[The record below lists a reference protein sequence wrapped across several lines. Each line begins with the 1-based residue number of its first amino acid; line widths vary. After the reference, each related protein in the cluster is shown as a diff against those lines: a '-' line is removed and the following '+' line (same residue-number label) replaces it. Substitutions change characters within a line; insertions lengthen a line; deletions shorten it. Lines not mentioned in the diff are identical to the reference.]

1 MSLKKHSNIPAYLC
15 CLLILWLFNFN
26 AYSAS
31 KCLYISSYH
40 QGYTWSDGVEQGLR
54 KKLGGHC
61 EIRQIDMDTKRNK
74 DTEYIQKKAET
85 VRDQIDDWQPD
96 VVITSDD
103 NAAKYVIQQFYKN
116 AKTPFVFCGVNW
128 TVKEYGFPYSN
139 VTGII
144 EVAPLKAMLS
154 SAMKYS
160 DSARR
165 AVYIGADT
173 LTEKKNFRRAL
184 KASMKIGIELE
195 AILVS
200 TAVEWK
206 QAYEEAQ
213 QSDFIVLGS
222 HSGISDWKADEIE
235 KFAIEK
241 AKRLVVT
248 NHDWMMPFSSLGFTK
263 LAQEQGEWAA
273 EAAIEILNGTSPADI
288 PIVANRQWDLWV
300 NNQHL
305 DTIGIKL
312 PRKLLSKAKK
322 L

>member
-1 MSLKKHSNIPAYLC
+1 MPRNIPSSILALSFYLI
-15 CLLILWLFNFN
+15 CLGSFTPN

-40 QGYTWSDGVEQGLR
+40 QGYTWSDGVEQGIR
-54 KKLGGHC
+54 NKLDGHC
-61 EIRQIDMDTKRNK
+61 EIRQFNMDTKRNK
-74 DTEYIQKKAET
+74 NTDYIQIKAAA
-85 VRDQIDDWQPD
+85 VKRQIDDWQPD

-139 VTGII
+139 VTGMI
-144 EVAPLKAMLS
+144 EVAPLKVMLS
-154 SAMKYS
+154 SAVKYS
-160 DSARR
+160 NGAHQ

-173 LTEKKNFRRAL
+173 LTEKKNLKHTL
-184 KASMKIGIELE
+184 KASKKLGIELKG
-195 AILVS
+195 ILVS
-200 TAVEWK
+200 NMADWK

-213 QSDFIVLGS
+213 QSGFIVLGN
-222 HSGISDWKADEIE
+222 HSGINDWQADKIE

-248 NHDWMMPFSSLGFTK
+248 NFDWMMPFSSIGFTK
-263 LAQEQGEWAA
+263 IAKEQGEWAA
-273 EAAIEILNGTSPADI
+273 QAAIEILNGTSPADI
-288 PIVANRQWDLWV
+288 PFVANRQWDLWV
-300 NNQHL
+300 NKQHL
-305 DTIGIKL
+305 DNIGIKL